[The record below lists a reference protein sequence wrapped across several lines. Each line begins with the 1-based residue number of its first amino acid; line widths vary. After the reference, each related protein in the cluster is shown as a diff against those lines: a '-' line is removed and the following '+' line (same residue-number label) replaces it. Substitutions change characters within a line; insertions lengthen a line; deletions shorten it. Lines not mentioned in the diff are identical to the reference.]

1 MSRMASRWVSV
12 LVLAGSW
19 FWSARAAAGAAHVNA
34 PRAVGFATRQ
44 GKSARLRD
52 YRPAGPV
59 MQSAPRQVPNRVE
72 EGRGE
77 SFVSNSR
84 NDAVT
89 QRQAG
94 LSQPEPLVQFEG
106 ASDDDNAAVTGGRIV
121 PPDTEGDVGPDH
133 YVQYINSVATIYD
146 KAGVIVL
153 GPFKGNA
160 FWAGLGGPCEIQN
173 DGDPLVRYDRE
184 ADRWVMSQFALPN
197 GPNEGPFYQCFAVS
211 VTNDPT
217 GEYYQY
223 EFKTSDDRFTD
234 YGKLGVWTDAYYMS
248 FNMFPTDGSDALGG
262 AYAFDR
268 AAMLAGD
275 PAGMVAFDTGAQT
288 GVLPSDLDG
297 PTPPPAGSPNYFMTF
312 DVNPAR
318 LLEWRFHVDWTTP
331 ANSTFTGPTEIPVA
345 EFIYPVCDAP
355 RGQCVPQL
363 DSPEKLETLGERLM
377 YRLVYRNFGDHESL
391 VVNHTV
397 GTEGGSAALRWYEVR
412 NPGDAPTVYQQGTYA
427 PDSSFRWMGSIAMD
441 GNGNIALGYSKSSS
455 SMYPSIGITGRL
467 ATDPLGTM
475 GAEDL
480 FTAGGGSQVGSGSR
494 WGDYSTM
501 SIDPVDDCTF
511 WYTQEYYSETA
522 SFEFKTRIGAFRFA
536 GCTNTAGLEGT
547 VTDGSNPVAG
557 ALVAATPVG
566 EAPTAANSTATTDT
580 SGHYQ
585 FVGLAAGTYDV
596 AVSKFGFA
604 PAVANGVVVVAGE
617 PTVQDFTLQALPTVL
632 VVGTVK
638 DGSGQGWPL
647 YARLVVSGPVGFPET
662 TLYSDPVTGYYSI
675 ALLAGTYDFAVTSLV
690 PGYEPGGGPLTV
702 TAPPSTPDA
711 AVTNWIL
718 SASPTCT
725 APGYGGG
732 AFVGPLALSEDFD
745 GGVIPAGWSVVTAS
759 GVSWKVYTDVD
770 PCFIDNAT
778 GGSGPYAMVNS
789 GCEGPADTFLVTP
802 TLDLTGRTSAAI
814 QWANDY
820 ITDPFEPSVVSVDV
834 SDDGGSSWTNV
845 WKRESNVPGP
855 GDQIAD
861 MSFAAGHSGVQ
872 ARFHYQGFFSRTW
885 QVDDVK
891 VGSFACGVT
900 PGGLV
905 VGTVSDANTGAGL
918 TGATVENQS
927 DGGSTTS
934 IATPG
939 NAGFYSLFG
948 DGGSKSFKA
957 SFPAYQSVTRNVT
970 VVPGSTTRLDF
981 PLPAGSLNAS
991 PRPLQAF
998 LAPGTVQDLTLTLT
1012 NTGTGAGSFLIQEVG
1027 VPPAASASNS
1037 VSSNPAVPSPA
1048 PTDAPELTLGNA
1060 GNVVSSFPT
1069 GLAFG
1074 FGLVYDTSVDRLWV
1088 ADPYF
1093 PDFGINGD
1101 GLEHQ
1106 YLPDGTPTAETIDI
1120 HDTGGN
1126 QQADGTY
1133 NARTGMLW
1141 QVNLGG
1147 DRCLFEMDPVTKV
1160 VTGNRICG
1168 PWTDPQD
1175 PMSQRALA
1183 YDYATDTYYVGG
1195 TNQTVI
1201 YHLDSAGNLL
1211 DSSDAGFSITGLAY
1225 NPTTRHLFVA
1235 TLGATPWDIWVLE
1248 PHAGYAALGG
1258 FRVTSGGVPVI
1269 QNDGIGLEASCD
1281 GRLWLNTLNTN
1292 TVYAFESGETGWC
1305 VNDIPWLSE
1314 NPTEGTL
1321 PGSGGNGSAQSLPVT
1336 VTFDSRGLLPGLR
1349 QGSLIF
1355 ATDTPS
1361 SVAPVPV
1368 DFTIFFSDVPQ
1379 GSFAWN
1385 FISGAA
1391 GAGVMPGCAPQAPA
1405 FNFCPNEV
1413 VTRRSMAGFIER
1425 AVHGALTPPPVY
1437 LDEFEDVLAGSFNA
1451 NYIQGL
1457 LDDHITAGCSLEP
1470 ALYCPD
1476 VPVTRAQMAVFVW
1489 RAVNGDE
1496 PPPACTGVF
1505 DDVPCPSQF
1514 ADYVEAIY
1522 AEGITA
1528 GCGGGDYC
1536 PNASITNAQMAVFL
1550 VKAFS
1555 LPYLQ

>member
-1 MSRMASRWVSV
+1 MSRMVSRWVTA
-12 LVLAGSW
+12 LAVVW
-19 FWSARAAAGAAHVNA
+19 FLLPAAGAVGATP
-34 PRAVGFATRQ
+34 PRTVGFATRQ
-44 GKSARLRD
+44 GRSARLSDDRAMGPV
-52 YRPAGPV
+52 RPAP
-59 MQSAPRQVPNRVE
+59 PRQVPNRIE
-72 EGRGE
+72 EGSE
-77 SFVSNSR
+77 SRVSASR
-84 NDAVT
+84 TDAVA
-89 QRQAG
+89 QRRFG
-94 LSQPEPLVQFEG
+94 LSQPEALVQFEG
-106 ASDDDNAAVTGGRIV
+106 ASDDDNEAVTGGRIV

-133 YVQYINSVATIYD
+133 YFQYINSVATIYD
-146 KAGVIVL
+146 KSGNIVL
-153 GPFKGNA
+153 GPLKGNV
-160 FWAGLGGPCEIQN
+160 FWAGLDGSPCETQN
-173 DGDPLVRYDRE
+173 DGDPLVRYDRQ
-184 ADRWVMSQFALPN
+184 ADRWVASQFALPN
-197 GPNEGPFYQCFAVS
+197 GPNTGPFYQCFAVS
-211 VTNDPT
+211 TTSDPT

-234 YGKLGVWTDAYYMS
+234 YGKIGVWPDAYYMS
-248 FNMFPTDGSDALGG
+248 FNMFPTDGSESLGG

-268 AAMLAGD
+268 TAMLAGA

-318 LLEWRFHVDWTTP
+318 LLRWKFHVDWTTP

-345 EFIYPVCDAP
+345 EFIHPVCDAP
-355 RGQCVPQL
+355 RGQCIPQL

-397 GTEGGSAALRWYEVR
+397 GTPDGSAALRWYEVR
-412 NPGDAPTVYQQGTYA
+412 SPGNAPTVYQQGTYA
-427 PDSSFRWMGSIAMD
+427 PDSSSRWMGSIAMD
-441 GNGNIALGYSKSSS
+441 GNGNIALGYSESSS
-455 SMYPSIGITGRL
+455 TMYPSIGITGRL

-480 FTAGGGSQVGSGSR
+480 FIAGGGSQVGSASR

-511 WYTQEYYSETA
+511 WYTQEYYSETG
-522 SFEFKTRIGAFRFA
+522 SFEFKTRVGAFRFA
-536 GCTNTAGLEGT
+536 SCTNTTGLEGT
-547 VTDGSNPVAG
+547 VTDVSNPVAG
-557 ALVAATPVG
+557 ALVAATPAG

-585 FVGLAAGTYDV
+585 FAGLAAGTYDV
-596 AVSKFGFA
+596 TVSKYGYA
-604 PAVANGVVVVAGE
+604 PAVASGVVVAAGE
-617 PTVQDFTLQALPTVL
+617 PTVQDFSLQAIPTVL

-647 YARLVVSGPVGFPET
+647 YARLVVSGPIGFPET
-662 TLYSDPVTGYYSI
+662 TLYSDPVTGYYSL

-702 TAPPSTPDA
+702 SAAPDA
-711 AVTNWIL
+711 AVRNWTL

-732 AFVGPLALSEDFD
+732 AFVGPLALSEGFD
-745 GGVIPAGWSVVTAS
+745 GGVIPAGWSVVTNS
-759 GVSWKVYTDVD
+759 GVNWKVYTDVD
-770 PCFIDNAT
+770 PCFIDNHT

-789 GCEGPADTFLVTP
+789 GCEGPANTFLVTP

-820 ITDPFEPSVVSVDV
+820 ITDQFEPSVVSVDV

-845 WKRESNVPGP
+845 WKQESNVPGP

-891 VGSFACGVT
+891 VGSFACVLT

-905 VGTVSDANTGAGL
+905 VGTVSDANTGAAL
-918 TGATVENQS
+918 TDATVQNLS

-939 NAGFYSLFG
+939 NAGFYSLFA
-948 DGGSKSFKA
+948 DGGSKSFQA

-981 PLPAGSLNAS
+981 ALPAGSLNAS
-991 PRPLQAF
+991 PRPLRAF
-998 LAPGTVQDLTLTLT
+998 LAPGAVEDLTLTMT
-1012 NTGTGAGSFLIQEVG
+1012 NTGTGAGSFSIQEVG
-1027 VPPAASASNS
+1027 VPPVASESNL
-1037 VSSNPAVPSPA
+1037 VSSNPAVPRPA

-1088 ADPYF
+1088 ADPYY

-1106 YLPDGTPTAETIDI
+1106 YKPDGTATSETIDI

-1133 NARTGMLW
+1133 NGRTGMLW
-1141 QVNLGG
+1141 QVNVGG
-1147 DRCLFEMDPVTKV
+1147 DTCLFEMDPVTKV

-1168 PWTDPQD
+1168 PWAEDPQN

-1195 TNQTVI
+1195 VNGSVI
-1201 YHLDSAGNLL
+1201 YHIDSAGNLL
-1211 DSSDAGFSITGLAY
+1211 DSADVGLGAAGLAY
-1225 NPTTRHLFVA
+1225 NPTTRHLFLA
-1235 TLGATPWDIWVLE
+1235 SEGAFPWDVWVLA
-1248 PHAGYAALGG
+1248 PHEDYAVLGG
-1258 FRVTSGGVPVI
+1258 FRVTSGGVPVL
-1269 QNDGIGLEASCD
+1269 QFGAIGLEADCA
-1281 GRLWLNTLNTN
+1281 GRLWLNDRDSQ
-1292 TVYAFESGETGWC
+1292 TVYSFESGETGWC
-1305 VNDIPWLSE
+1305 VNDIPWLAE

-1321 PGSGGNGSAQSLPVT
+1321 PGSGGNGASQSLPVT

-1355 ATDTPS
+1355 ANDTPS
-1361 SVAPVPV
+1361 TVAPVPV
-1368 DFTIFFSDVPQ
+1368 DLTIFFNDVPQ

-1385 FISGAA
+1385 FIAGAA

-1405 FNFCPNEV
+1405 FNFCPSEV

-1425 AVHGALTPPPVY
+1425 AMHGALTPPPVY
-1437 LDEFEDVLAGSFNA
+1437 LNEFQDVLAGSFNA

-1457 LDDHITAGCSLEP
+1457 VDDHVTAGCNAVP
-1470 ALYCPD
+1470 RLYCPD

-1489 RAVNGDE
+1489 KALHGSA

-1505 DDVPCPSQF
+1505 ADVPCSSPY
-1514 ADYVEAIY
+1514 ADYI
-1522 AEGITA
+1522 EGIYVAGITV
-1528 GCGGGDYC
+1528 GCGGGNYC
-1536 PNASITNAQMAVFL
+1536 PNQSISNAQMAVFL
-1550 VKAFS
+1550 VKAFDLS
-1555 LPYLQ
+1555 YIP